1 MSGFAMLRTTSSTI
15 ALLTSVMLVWVAN
28 GLCFTLLA
36 LRMSVEGFNTTD
48 IGVVTTGYFFGQLLG
63 AVIFGRII
71 EQVGHVRAFA
81 AFASLLSASV
91 IGYVFHVDLLTW
103 TLIRILHGMCIAGL
117 LMVVES
123 WLNGSISNKGRGRLL
138 ALYTIVQSVSMSA
151 GQQLLNLEEPTS
163 FILFAVASVLFSLAL
178 LPLVLSRPVSVG
190 EVIPSRLGL
199 KELFK
204 VSPLGVIG
212 SFGSGALMSIS
223 IGLSPVYLRSI
234 GFSIAQTALFMS
246 VIILGRLIVQYV
258 VGRASDL
265 FDRRTVI
272 AISLFFGGVLCLII
286 CLIPSL
292 TFWFLAVCTTIYSGI
307 IFAMYPLSV
316 AHANDF
322 LEANDLVPAS
332 AGLIM
337 AMAIGAT
344 VGPIVTTIYMENF
357 GTSGFFVVSG
367 LICFTLCCFAILR
380 MSRRAAPEMADQGP
394 YVLLSRT
401 TAASVELDPRG

>member
-1 MSGFAMLRTTSSTI
+1 MIGLAMSRINSSTI

-91 IGYVFHVDLLTW
+91 IGYVFHVDLVIW
-103 TLIRILHGMCIAGL
+103 TLIRILHGMCVAGL

-123 WLNGSISNKGRGRLL
+123 WLNGSVSNKGRGRLL
-138 ALYTIVQSVSMSA
+138 ALYTIIQSVSMSA
-151 GQQLLNLEEPTS
+151 GQQLLNLEAPTS
-163 FILFAVASVLFSLAL
+163 FVLFAVASVLFSLAL
-178 LPLVLSRPVSVG
+178 LPLVLSRSVSVG
-190 EVIPSRLGL
+190 EVIPSRLSL
-199 KELFK
+199 KELFQI
-204 VSPLGVIG
+204 SPLGVIG
-212 SFGSGALMSIS
+212 SFGSGALVSIL

-234 GFSIAQTALFMS
+234 GFSVAQTALFMS
-246 VIILGRLIVQYV
+246 IIFLGGLIAQYV
-258 VGRASDL
+258 VGRASDV

-272 AISLFFGGVLCLII
+272 ATSLFLRGVLCLII
-286 CLIPSL
+286 CLMPSL

-307 IFAMYPLSV
+307 IFAIYPLSV

-344 VGPIVTTIYMENF
+344 VGPMVTTIYMENF
-357 GTSGFFVVSG
+357 GTSEFFVVSG
-367 LICFTLCCFAILR
+367 LICFTLCCFAVFR
-380 MSRRAAPEMADQGP
+380 MSRRAAPEMADQGL